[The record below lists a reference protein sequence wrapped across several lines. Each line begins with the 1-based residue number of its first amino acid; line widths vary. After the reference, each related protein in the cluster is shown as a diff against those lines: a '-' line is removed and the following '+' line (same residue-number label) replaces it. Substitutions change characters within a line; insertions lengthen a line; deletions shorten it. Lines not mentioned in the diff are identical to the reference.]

1 MSFVDLVFRQRF
13 GIKSFRLTVVALVW
27 ASVAVPVLILCLY
40 QLRDDYEQRLA
51 SNRAELERRAER
63 ASFVI
68 AQELRQMMSDLDRI
82 ASDGTVIRS
91 LSFPM
96 LSPLSSAKLDSFLKE
111 NSAAVNIISLD
122 RELFPVEILPDT
134 ALTADL
140 SAYKTFM
147 DEVIA
152 APESIRD
159 PRPRLFLSV
168 PDKNTGTRQILFV
181 RPILTANNSISQ
193 PFVVTGLLFATI
205 SSEKLIAELREKD
218 GAEFPWL
225 QLYSQQQL
233 VYSSKPHAD
242 IQEQQRVDVNL
253 GREDQALSLVFGSSS
268 QGVARQV
275 LMAYRAQGLMALL
288 FIAAMGLVT
297 KVLADKLGKP
307 LSLLSRLTRNLSSGQ
322 MEPLPG
328 IDSIH
333 YQEFTEVFSLL
344 NNMQAT
350 IRQQFDQLYEANA
363 HLEEKVAQR
372 TDALERNILLLDKQ
386 QQSLSNL
393 VKYAISIQQL
403 DGLDDIGSQTRQ
415 VAEHICEQGVGV
427 YLARGEGFS
436 GYLDYE
442 ALPPDARQLLN
453 DKADQLRDYEGLVA
467 LMESNELLQIFS
479 VGSTPNSYQGFLT
492 TTKSQLSGR
501 VHETLMVL
509 CSILGSSLKQHNLT
523 NRLDRLAHMDSVTRL
538 PNRHYFNSVFADRQS
553 HFDVAQA
560 HTHFA
565 VFVVDVNGLKPVN
578 DTYGHEHGDQM
589 LRQVAEAL
597 GRVVRPRDTVARV
610 GGDEFYM
617 ILERANQKTCEQF
630 AQRLRELQKD
640 MCMDIGDKNIP
651 ITFSLGFAST
661 DMDSL
666 KNLIA
671 LADERMYFAK
681 KKHYQNLQAAQMEK

>member
-1 MSFVDLVFRQRF
+1 
-13 GIKSFRLTVVALVW
+13 
-27 ASVAVPVLILCLY
+27 
-40 QLRDDYEQRLA
+40 
-51 SNRAELERRAER
+51 
-63 ASFVI
+63 
-68 AQELRQMMSDLDRI
+68 MMSDLDRI

-147 DEVIA
+147 NAVIA

-205 SSEKLIAELREKD
+205 SSEKLIGELRDKD
-218 GAEFPWL
+218 NSGLPWL

-233 VYSSKPHAD
+233 IYSSDLHAEV
-242 IQEQQRVDVNL
+242 QEQQRVEVNL

-268 QGVARQV
+268 QGVVRQV
-275 LMAYRAQGLMALL
+275 LMAYRAQALMALL
-288 FIAAMGLVT
+288 FVAAMGLVT
-297 KVLADKLGKP
+297 KSLADKLSKP

-322 MEPLPG
+322 MEPLAG

-372 TDALERNILLLDKQ
+372 TDALERNIMLLDKQ

-393 VKYAISIQQL
+393 VKYAIAIQQPDAL
-403 DGLDDIGSQTRQ
+403 ENIGPQTRQ
-415 VAEHICEQGVGV
+415 LAEHICEQGVGV
-427 YLARGEGFS
+427 YLARGEGFP
-436 GYLDYE
+436 GYVDYE
-442 ALPPDARQLLN
+442 ALPPEARQLLN
-453 DKADQLRDYEGLVA
+453 DEANQLRDYQGLVE
-467 LMESNELLQIFS
+467 LVESNALLQLFAI
-479 VGSTPNSYQGFLT
+479 GNSTHSYQGFLA

-501 VHETLMVL
+501 AYETLMVL
-509 CSILGSSLKQHNLT
+509 CSILGASLKQHNLT

-538 PNRHYFNSVFADRQS
+538 PNRHYFNSVYADRQS
-553 HFDVAQA
+553 HFKAAQA
-560 HTHFA
+560 QTHFA
-565 VFVVDVNGLKPVN
+565 VFVIDLNGLKPVN
-578 DTYGHEHGDQM
+578 DNYGHEHGDEM
-589 LRQVAEAL
+589 LRQVAQAL
-597 GRVVRPRDTVARV
+597 SRVVRPRDTVARV

-617 ILERANQKTCEQF
+617 ILERASQKTCEQF

-640 MCMDIGDKNIP
+640 MMMEIGSERIA
-651 ITFSLGFAST
+651 ITFSFGYAST

-681 KKHYQNLQAAQMEK
+681 KKYYQNLQNAGIEK